1 MRWLLLKDLRILRR
15 SPLLVALLVLY
26 PIVIAVLIGFALSRG
41 PDKPE
46 VAFYNGLEGQSAVV
60 ELGGERID
68 LASEGQRLFDAID
81 PVRVDSREEAI
92 QKVEDGEVLGALII
106 PSDLATNIQ
115 SSLEPGTVEVYFNA
129 EDPAK
134 RQFVENTIKAQ
145 VQSANAALTKRVAK
159 EALKLLDLI
168 STGGEYSFLGQSFDV
183 LGLERAEQI
192 LAKARA
198 ELPAGSPERAELD
211 RVIAFGKLAR
221 ENLSFSDEVL
231 AVVGEPIRVKATALD
246 GGTTSLTSFAVA
258 LAVAVSLMFIT
269 LLLAAGT
276 LALER
281 EENAFSRL
289 VRGLVSKTGLLAEK
303 AGLAAVCSVSVC
315 LLMMAGLGLF
325 VELDWGR
332 FPLWLAAL
340 AVGAL
345 AFAALGLAIGALT
358 RDVRAASLLAFML
371 CLPLAFLALVPS
383 GAVAPAL
390 YDVIRAVSAVFPF
403 QPALDALD
411 AALNDAGGIG
421 GPLLHLAGLTLG
433 FGALAR
439 RRPAT
444 LRLMASANEALVRR
458 VYAAANARDM
468 DAILAGTH
476 EDCEVHPV
484 LGANLAADVYRGHEG
499 VRQWTRDLWGEWE
512 SFDTSIGEV
521 VERGDR
527 LLYPVGLRGRGR
539 ASGAPFEAE
548 IFHLTTVR
556 DGLVLRIEG
565 FSDRESAMR
574 ALEAT

>member
-46 VAFYNGLEGQSAVV
+46 VAFYNGLEGKSAVV
-60 ELGGERID
+60 ELGGDRID
-68 LASEGQRLFDAID
+68 LAAEGQRLFDAID
-81 PVRVDSREEAI
+81 PVQVSSRKEAI
-92 QKVEDGEVLGALII
+92 QKVRDGDVLGALII
-106 PSDLATNIQ
+106 PGDLATNIQ

-159 EALKLLDLI
+159 EALQLLDLI
-168 STGGEYSFLGQSFDV
+168 STGGQYSFLGQSFDV
-183 LGLERAEQI
+183 LGLQRAERI
-192 LAKARA
+192 LTKARA
-198 ELPAGSPERAELD
+198 KLPAGSPDRAELD

-221 ENLSFSDEVL
+221 ENLSFSDDVL

-246 GGTTSLTSFAVA
+246 GGATSLSSFAVA

-289 VRGLVSKTGLLAEK
+289 VRGLVSQTGLLAEK
-303 AGLAAVCSVSVC
+303 AGLAAACSVAVC
-315 LLMMAGLGLF
+315 LLMIAGLGLF
-325 VELDWGR
+325 VDLDWGR

-403 QPALDALD
+403 KPALDALD
-411 AALNDAGGIG
+411 AALNDAGDIA
-421 GPLLHLAGLTLG
+421 GPLLHLAGLTLA
-433 FGALAR
+433 FGALG
-439 RRPAT
+439 
-444 LRLMASANEALVRR
+444 RLALGRFASA
-458 VYAAANARDM
+458 
-468 DAILAGTH
+468 T
-476 EDCEVHPV
+476 
-484 LGANLAADVYRGHEG
+484 
-499 VRQWTRDLWGEWE
+499 
-512 SFDTSIGEV
+512 
-521 VERGDR
+521 
-527 LLYPVGLRGRGR
+527 
-539 ASGAPFEAE
+539 
-548 IFHLTTVR
+548 
-556 DGLVLRIEG
+556 
-565 FSDRESAMR
+565 
-574 ALEAT
+574 

>member
-60 ELGGERID
+60 ELGGDRID

-81 PVRVDSREEAI
+81 PVRVDSRKEAI
-92 QKVEDGEVLGALII
+92 QKVRDGDVLGALII

-115 SSLEPGTVEVYFNA
+115 SSLEPGTVEVYYNA

-168 STGGEYSFLGQSFDV
+168 STGGDYSFLGQSFDV
-183 LGLERAEQI
+183 LGLERAERI
-192 LAKARA
+192 LAQAKA
-198 ELPAGSPERAELD
+198 ELPAGSAERAELE

-246 GGTTSLTSFAVA
+246 GGTTSLSSFAVA

-303 AGLAAVCSVSVC
+303 AGLAAACSVSVC

-390 YDVIRAVSAVFPF
+390 YDVIRAVSAAFPF
-403 QPALDALD
+403 KPALDALD
-411 AALNDAGGIG
+411 AALNDAGDLG
-421 GPLLHLAGLTLG
+421 GPLLHLAALTAAFGLLG
-433 FGALAR
+433 RLALR
-439 RRPAT
+439 RFA
-444 LRLMASANEALVRR
+444 
-458 VYAAANARDM
+458 
-468 DAILAGTH
+468 
-476 EDCEVHPV
+476 
-484 LGANLAADVYRGHEG
+484 
-499 VRQWTRDLWGEWE
+499 
-512 SFDTSIGEV
+512 
-521 VERGDR
+521 
-527 LLYPVGLRGRGR
+527 
-539 ASGAPFEAE
+539 
-548 IFHLTTVR
+548 
-556 DGLVLRIEG
+556 
-565 FSDRESAMR
+565 
-574 ALEAT
+574 

>member
-26 PIVIAVLIGFALSRG
+26 PIVIAVLIGLALSAG
-41 PDKPE
+41 PDKPK
-46 VAFYNGLEGQSAVV
+46 VAFYNGLEGKSAVV
-60 ELGGERID
+60 ELGGDRID
-68 LASEGQRLFDAID
+68 LAAEGQRLFDAID
-81 PVRVDSREEAI
+81 PVRVDSKEEAI
-92 QKVEDGEVLGALII
+92 QKVKDGEVLGALII
-106 PSDLATNIQ
+106 PDDLATNIQ
-115 SSLEPGTVEVYFNA
+115 SSLEQGTVEVYYNA

-145 VQSANAALTKRVAK
+145 VQSANSALTKRVAK

-168 STGGEYSFLGQSFDV
+168 STGGDYSFLGQSFDV
-183 LGLERAEQI
+183 LGLERAERI
-192 LAKARA
+192 LAHAKA
-198 ELPAGSPERAELD
+198 ELPPGSAERAELD

-221 ENLSFSDEVL
+221 ENLSFSDDVL
-231 AVVGEPIRVKATALD
+231 AVVGEPIQVKATALD
-246 GGTTSLTSFAVA
+246 GGTTSLSSFAVA

-303 AGLAAVCSVSVC
+303 AGLAAVCSVSVS
-315 LLMMAGLGLF
+315 LLMLAGLGLF

-340 AVGAL
+340 TVGAL

-358 RDVRAASLLAFML
+358 RDVRAASLLAFMI

-403 QPALDALD
+403 SPALDALD
-411 AALNDAGGIG
+411 AALNDAGAIG
-421 GPLLHLAGLTLG
+421 GPLLHLAGLTLA

-439 RRPAT
+439 
-444 LRLMASANEALVRR
+444 LALQRF
-458 VYAAANARDM
+458 A
-468 DAILAGTH
+468 
-476 EDCEVHPV
+476 
-484 LGANLAADVYRGHEG
+484 
-499 VRQWTRDLWGEWE
+499 
-512 SFDTSIGEV
+512 
-521 VERGDR
+521 
-527 LLYPVGLRGRGR
+527 
-539 ASGAPFEAE
+539 
-548 IFHLTTVR
+548 
-556 DGLVLRIEG
+556 
-565 FSDRESAMR
+565 
-574 ALEAT
+574 